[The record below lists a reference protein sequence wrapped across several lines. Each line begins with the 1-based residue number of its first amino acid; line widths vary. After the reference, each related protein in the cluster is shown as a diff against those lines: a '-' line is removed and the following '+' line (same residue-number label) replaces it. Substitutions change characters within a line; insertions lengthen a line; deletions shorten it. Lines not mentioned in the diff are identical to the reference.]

1 MDNSTDNTEY
11 SRDPDGQVRLQKLLA
26 HRGLASRRNAEEMI
40 RGGLVRVNG
49 TVVTV
54 PGTKV
59 HPEKD
64 RVTVDGKAVPVEAEP
79 FLFLF
84 YKPKGVVSTLH
95 DPDGKT
101 TLKDFFPRINPLIHV
116 GRLDIQS
123 EGVLLLTNNGDLA
136 QRILHPRYEIPRTY
150 LVKVQGV
157 VTPEHLD
164 RLRSGKVRLDG
175 RPVQPL
181 ELEQERLTETNSWY
195 RITLTEGRNRE
206 VRRLFDALNYFVL
219 KLTRIAFGNLDLS
232 GLEPGEYRLVTPEEI
247 GLLVAGTHWTKK
259 DPTIPPARSSRKT
272 SPSEHS
278 SPDHARRPFRS
289 RSSFSDRSV
298 PAHKSESSE
307 EGHYPRQNNRQ
318 ERRYREDDRFREDGE
333 RSGARKFPGER
344 SHHPDRERQDGP
356 SFQRGYTPSSE
367 NRTER
372 RRPDPDEDSNPRSFG
387 RRTKEESSFRGD
399 RPHFPENSR
408 GEQRHGPSSRREE
421 NRPFGRPS
429 TGQGQRKSF
438 REDHPRSSGDSGHRQ
453 RSGSFRKE
461 EERPSRY
468 RDNTPQRRDSR
479 EDRPRFSE
487 DSEGGRRS
495 GPSFRREENR
505 PFGRPSAGQGQRKSF
520 RGDHPRSSGDS
531 GQRQRS
537 GSFRKE
543 GERPST
549 HPSDQDRQR
558 NVRDD
563 HPRKQDAREST
574 SFRKERREFDKTE
587 TRSSSS
593 RSTAARR
600 PGKPLS
606 GPRGHKG
613 PGKNHPHQP

>member
-64 RVTVDGKAVPVEAEP
+64 RVTVEGKAVPVEAEP

-259 DPTIPPARSSRKT
+259 DPTTPPARSSRKT

-278 SPDHARRPFRS
+278 SPDHARRPFQS
-289 RSSFSDRSV
+289 RSSFTDRSV
-298 PAHKSESSE
+298 PAHKGESSE

-318 ERRYREDDRFREDGE
+318 ERRFREDDRFREDGE

-356 SFQRGYTPSSE
+356 SFQRGYTPSSA

-372 RRPDPDEDSNPRSFG
+372 RRPAPGEDSNPRFSG
-387 RRTKEESSFRGD
+387 RRTKIKEESSFRGD
-399 RPHFPENSR
+399 RPRFPENSR
-408 GEQRHGPSSRREE
+408 GEQRHGPSSRKDE
-421 NRPFGRPS
+421 N
-429 TGQGQRKSF
+429 
-438 REDHPRSSGDSGHRQ
+438 
-453 RSGSFRKE
+453 
-461 EERPSRY
+461 RPSRY

-505 PFGRPSAGQGQRKSF
+505 SFGRPSAGQGQRKSF

-549 HPSDQDRQR
+549 HPSGQDRQR

-600 PGKPLS
+600 SGKPLS

>member
-259 DPTIPPARSSRKT
+259 DPTTPPARSSRKT

-278 SPDHARRPFRS
+278 SADHARRPFRS

-298 PAHKSESSE
+298 PAHKNESSE

-318 ERRYREDDRFREDGE
+318 ERRFQEDDRFRKDGE

-344 SHHPDRERQDGP
+344 SHHPDRERQDGA
-356 SFQRGYTPSSE
+356 SFQRGYTPSSA

-372 RRPDPDEDSNPRSFG
+372 RRPDPGEDSNPRSTG
-387 RRTKEESSFRGD
+387 RRTNTKEESSFRGD
-399 RPHFPENSR
+399 RSRFSGDSR
-408 GEQRHGPSSRREE
+408 GEQRHGSSSRREE

-429 TGQGQRKSF
+429 EGQRKNF
-438 REDHPRSSGDSGHRQ
+438 RGDHPRSSGDSGQRQ

-495 GPSFRREENR
+495 GPSFRREGNR
-505 PFGRPSAGQGQRKSF
+505 PFGRPSEGQRKNF

-543 GERPST
+543 EERPST
-549 HPSDQDRQR
+549 HPAGQDRKR
-558 NVRDD
+558 NFRDD
-563 HPRKQDAREST
+563 HPRQQDAREST